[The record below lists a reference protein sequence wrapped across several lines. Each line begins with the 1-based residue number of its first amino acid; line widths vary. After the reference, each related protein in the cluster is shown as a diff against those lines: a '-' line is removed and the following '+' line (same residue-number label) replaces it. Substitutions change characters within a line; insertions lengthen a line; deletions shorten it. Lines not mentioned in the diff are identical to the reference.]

1 MKYLNIRTKT
11 IFAGALGLLLFT
23 ASCEKDLEI
32 EPITEVTSAS
42 VYKDFANY
50 PKALGK
56 VYAGVAIGGQSG
68 GDGNADVAGID
79 GGFSSYMRQLYTMQ
93 VITTDEAVIGWND
106 GNLPDM
112 HKMTWNSSNEFIG
125 AIYYR
130 IYNVIAVANEFIR
143 NTSDERLAA
152 NGITGANATE
162 AKYMRA
168 EARFLRA
175 QAYYHALD
183 LFGNVPFVLDT
194 DPAGT
199 LPKRIVRA
207 DLFKFVE
214 SELKALETELK
225 DPKTNEYGRADK
237 AAAWT
242 LLSRLY
248 LNAKVYS
255 GSERNNDVITY
266 ANKVIGAGY
275 ELKKQT
281 IQVPDPDNPGQTKP
295 KDISYES
302 LFLADNHLNN
312 PEVILSV
319 NYDGIKTQTWG
330 GSTFLVH
337 ASVGGEMNAA
347 DFGINGGWGGI
358 RTTKAFVNK
367 FTDPA
372 DKRGRFFTQG
382 QTLEITDLG
391 DFKSG
396 YAFIKYKNVTSTG
409 AKGSHAAGDFV
420 DTDIPMYRL
429 ADVYLMYAEATLR
442 GGNGSRATALGYI
455 NALKTRAGAATI
467 SDADLTLDY
476 ILDERARELSW
487 EYTRRTDLIRY
498 GKFTSASYLW
508 PWKGGVKDGKG
519 VQEFRNLFPIP
530 AADITANRNLVQNP
544 GY

>member
-106 GNLPDM
+106 GNLPDI

-125 AIYYR
+125 ALYYR

-199 LPKRIVRA
+199 LPKRIERA
-207 DLFKFVE
+207 ELFKFVE
-214 SELKALETELK
+214 NELKALESELK
-225 DPKTNEYGRADK
+225 ILKLMNMVEQIK
-237 AAAWT
+237 
-242 LLSRLY
+242 LLLGLY
-248 LNAKVYS
+248 Y
-255 GSERNNDVITY
+255 
-266 ANKVIGAGY
+266 
-275 ELKKQT
+275 Q
-281 IQVPDPDNPGQTKP
+281 
-295 KDISYES
+295 
-302 LFLADNHLNN
+302 
-312 PEVILSV
+312 
-319 NYDGIKTQTWG
+319 
-330 GSTFLVH
+330 
-337 ASVGGEMNAA
+337 
-347 DFGINGGWGGI
+347 
-358 RTTKAFVNK
+358 
-367 FTDPA
+367 
-372 DKRGRFFTQG
+372 
-382 QTLEITDLG
+382 
-391 DFKSG
+391 
-396 YAFIKYKNVTSTG
+396 
-409 AKGSHAAGDFV
+409 
-420 DTDIPMYRL
+420 
-429 ADVYLMYAEATLR
+429 
-442 GGNGSRATALGYI
+442 
-455 NALKTRAGAATI
+455 
-467 SDADLTLDY
+467 DY
-476 ILDERARELSW
+476 I
-487 EYTRRTDLIRY
+487 
-498 GKFTSASYLW
+498 
-508 PWKGGVKDGKG
+508 
-519 VQEFRNLFPIP
+519 
-530 AADITANRNLVQNP
+530 
-544 GY
+544 